1 MRIEQIRSA
10 LVLGVRGVQRRVMCG
25 RWKEVGDGV
34 EDNMSLTLGAG
45 GKLRRP
51 DSCLGQSERGLGLG
65 GKREGGPRTEP

>member
-34 EDNMSLTLGAG
+34 EDNMSLTLG
-45 GKLRRP
+45 
-51 DSCLGQSERGLGLG
+51 LG
-65 GKREGGPRTEP
+65 GN